1 MLDHPEP
8 ELIVLEYTI
17 SNNGVRDAAC
27 LRTINKLSLHERSA
41 RAAEF
46 CNTVVFDSS
55 GKVAVTSCYKG
66 KLKVILLENGSIQRD
81 FDVS

>member
-1 MLDHPEP
+1 MLDHPDP

-17 SNNGVRDAAC
+17 SNNRVRDTVH
-27 LRTINKLSLHERSA
+27 LRTVKHLSLYERSA

-46 CNTVVFDSS
+46 CNTIIVDPSRT
-55 GKVAVTSCYKG
+55 VAVISCYKG
-66 KLKVILLENGSIQRD
+66 KLKVVLLEKGSIQRD